1 MEQPEDD
8 GNVLNIRNH
17 GHPDGACTPDGFK
30 GDQKFFALNM
40 SAGGKGMVFNGKLQC
55 SDKDCTV
62 DCVDVTDLQE
72 GQCHQSSGGHGI
84 QIWRSE
90 EVLSR
95 CDEVPQNNGPSPG
108 PPGPPRP
115 QTDSDPDLVAG
126 LVGGGVALTGII
138 FGVAMWFRKRQG
150 GRGRTDGIQVRYS
163 AASRPN
169 PQYERIAN
177 DPRQNPSYG
186 TLTNEE
192 EGMTTDI

>member
-1 MEQPEDD
+1 MEAPEDD
-8 GNVLNIRNH
+8 GNILNIKNH
-17 GHPDGACTPDGFK
+17 GHPNGQCTPDGK
-30 GDQKFFALNM
+30 GESYFALNM
-40 SAGGKGMVFNGKLQC
+40 TDGGKGMVFDGKLQC
-55 SDKDCTV
+55 SDKECTK
-62 DCVDVTDLQE
+62 DCVVISSLQE
-72 GQCHQSSGGHGI
+72 GVCMQSAAGHGI

-90 EVLSR
+90 EILST
-95 CDEVPQNNGPSPG
+95 CETVPQSGGPS

-115 QTDSDPDLVAG
+115 QTDGDPDLVAG

-138 FGVAMWFRKRQG
+138 FGIAMYYRRVQG

-177 DPRQNPSYG
+177 DPHANPSYG